1 MAAVNCA
8 HLEAISSPRE
18 GGGIKKMKSLRVE
31 SDALM
36 SLESASGADVMAP
49 EKADF
54 TLRRRGRQIL
64 IHPPKSA
71 YPIYISKES
80 NPFNFREIGCLC
92 VWVVVVK
99 EGGGCESGNHG
110 IHESIPSRR
119 GNKSGDYRRCI
130 NLVSS

>member
-1 MAAVNCA
+1 
-8 HLEAISSPRE
+8 
-18 GGGIKKMKSLRVE
+18 MKSLRVE

-36 SLESASGADVMAP
+36 SLESASGTDVMAP

-99 EGGGCESGNHG
+99 EGGCESGNHG

-119 GNKSGDYRRCI
+119 GNNSGDYRRRI